1 MGRVISSISRG
12 MVILLAIGAMLIY
25 MSGTMFITSLKP
37 PKSFDDLWQTAPEK
51 GMHIKGEVMLSYE
64 CFSYEE
70 TWRENNGSRTKAKTS
85 AYYYAVPLKDTVIAL
100 EVPTRDYDAME
111 NVVDNT
117 FSYLYEDGEEPVSGV
132 AVEGRLKKMDSDLQD
147 MFREYMFSIGY
158 TEEDLD
164 GMDEFLMIEQPS
176 SMMIVRIMFG
186 IGVLLILI
194 SILIFGFRFKN
205 NGMRS

>member
-1 MGRVISSISRG
+1 MGRVINSISRG
-12 MVILLAIGAMLIY
+12 MVILLAIGVMLIY

-37 PKSFDDLWQTAPEK
+37 SKSFDDLWQTAPEK

-100 EVPTRDYDAME
+100 EIPTRDYDAME

-117 FSYLYEDGEEPVSGV
+117 FSYLYENGEEPVSGV
-132 AVEGRLKKMDSDLQD
+132 AVEGRLKKMDSDLQG
-147 MFREYMFSIGY
+147 MFREYMLSIGY
-158 TEEDLD
+158 TEEELD
-164 GMDEFLMIEQPS
+164 GMDEFLMIEQPN
-176 SMMIVRIMFG
+176 SMMVIRIMFG

-194 SILIFGFRFKN
+194 SVLIFAIRFKKS
-205 NGMRS
+205 GISS